1 MYCYIR
7 LVLQRGATGINKDNL
22 RLLTDVINGGAAY
35 KLPVVYVSKN
45 LQNEDPVDVAAMSKK
60 LRGMAHVLVQE
71 DLSTNKDIQTA
82 CDSKNEYRGSIGLY
96 FPNAKAGHKTLRYRR
111 ETGPDPMLMEKV
123 IQLILQYA
131 NSQMIDPLFTWQGVN
146 NALLLERLNNQTDIK
161 AKYEQF
167 YKEAEERLSKI
178 QETLDEESS
187 RIAAEAREQALS
199 EANELLESF
208 DEEEKRL
215 RKQIEDQ
222 TKDNENLRNENDGL
236 RQKIQSMDGVPLLK
250 RGEEDDFYAGEI
262 KDLVLLVLS
271 EALTAIPENTRRKD
285 AVRDIID
292 NNDFKHLTEK
302 RAGEIK
308 RMLKTYTGMSAK
320 LRQEMESL
328 DFEITEDGKHYKVF
342 YHGDPRYCCTMS
354 KTPSDW
360 RAGKS
365 IVSEITNLA
374 L

>member
-1 MYCYIR
+1 MLFAYGQLEWLSPYNR
-7 LVLQRGATGINKDNL
+7 NL
-22 RLLTDVINGGAAY
+22 Y
-35 KLPVVYVSKN
+35 
-45 LQNEDPVDVAAMSKK
+45 
-60 LRGMAHVLVQE
+60 
-71 DLSTNKDIQTA
+71 
-82 CDSKNEYRGSIGLY
+82 
-96 FPNAKAGHKTLRYRR
+96 
-111 ETGPDPMLMEKV
+111 
-123 IQLILQYA
+123 
-131 NSQMIDPLFTWQGVN
+131 
-146 NALLLERLNNQTDIK
+146 LNNQTDIK
-161 AKYEQF
+161 TRYEQV
-167 YKEAEERLSKI
+167 YKEAEEKLSKI
-178 QETLDEESS
+178 QETMEEESN
-187 RIAAEAREQALS
+187 RITAEARDKALS

-215 RKQIEDQ
+215 RKQIEDL

-302 RAGEIK
+302 RADEIK
-308 RMLKTYTGMSAK
+308 RMLKTYKGMTAK
-320 LRQEMESL
+320 LRQDLEKL
-328 DFEITEDGKHYKVF
+328 DFEITEDGKHYKVY

-360 RAGKS
+360 RTGQISSSKINRTAFC
-365 IVSEITNLA
+365 
-374 L
+374 